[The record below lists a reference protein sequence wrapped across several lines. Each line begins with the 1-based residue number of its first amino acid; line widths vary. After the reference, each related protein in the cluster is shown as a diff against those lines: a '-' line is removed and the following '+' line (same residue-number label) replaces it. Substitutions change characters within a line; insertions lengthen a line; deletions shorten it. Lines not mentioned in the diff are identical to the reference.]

1 MLTLNYSI
9 IAFISQLSCSSVASV
24 LCIETAMVL
33 FHYFKCKIRGSE
45 QEVAPVA
52 VVVVVVVVVAVAA
65 LLVTNIPLIQHTAK
79 PLY

>member
-1 MLTLNYSI
+1 
-9 IAFISQLSCSSVASV
+9 
-24 LCIETAMVL
+24 MVL